1 MKYFITYVNDI
12 RKHLLIKKW
21 KNGKNKKCD
30 PDLIWLLYKDM
41 DFSKYDDE
49 TILNHF
55 KNSYLFSIKSN
66 LVKLSKINEK
76 INEFSPKSY
85 LQDELNKKDI
95 DKSKTY
101 IVKPSSGSHGE
112 NIKFFNDIAKMFLY
126 LKKKDNIIQEYI
138 ENPLL
143 ISNKKF
149 DIRQWVLIT
158 SIDPLEIHL
167 GEFFLRFST
176 YDYSIKKTNKFIH
189 LTNSAIQ
196 KKSVK
201 KSNIKNN
208 MWDSDSFK
216 KYLFEKKIPFH
227 FIEKQI
233 KNIII
238 ETIKEFSKYIIH
250 RKNSFELLGYDLMID
265 ENLKVW
271 LIEINVSPD
280 LSHNTPI
287 KAKIVQNS
295 LPDILNFKIDNQ
307 NLSFFKKIY

>member
-1 MKYFITYVNDI
+1 MKYFITYVDDI
-12 RKHLLIKKW
+12 RKQLLKKKW
-21 KNGKNKKCD
+21 KTDKKFD
-30 PDLIWLLYKDM
+30 PDLVWMLYKDV
-41 DFSKYDDE
+41 DFLKYDDQ

-55 KNSYLFSIKSN
+55 KNSYLFCIKSN
-66 LVKLSKINEK
+66 LVKLSKINHK

-85 LQDELNKKDI
+85 LQDELRKKDI
-95 DKSKTY
+95 DESKTY
-101 IVKPSSGSHGE
+101 IVKPSTGSCGK
-112 NIKFFNDIAKMFLY
+112 NIQFFNDVAKMFLY
-126 LKKKDNIIQEYI
+126 LKKNEKNIIQEYI

-167 GEFFLRFST
+167 GEFYLRFSK
-176 YDYSIKKTNKFIH
+176 YDYNIQKTNKFIH
-189 LTNSAIQ
+189 LTNYAVQ

-201 KSNIKNN
+201 KTNIKNN

-227 FIEKQI
+227 YIEKQI

-238 ETIKEFSKYIIH
+238 ETIKEFSKYIVH

-280 LSHNTPI
+280 LSHSTPI
-287 KAKIVQNS
+287 TEKIVKNS
-295 LPDILNFKIDNQ
+295 LQDILNFKIDNQ